1 MPYSEYESDGLNLA
15 KLVKDTG
22 NNPVAGKQNSI
33 TENVVKALYNLNRK
47 IGEDA
52 GGDMT
57 KVVYDPTAKKADAFD
72 MDNMDEGTTKKI
84 LTAIERG
91 LLVDLAAGDYN
102 TGGRLGTQLKAG
114 GALIDLT
121 WYGWYNLIFSGTE
134 ILVPDASAGTGS
146 RIWITRSGGSQ
157 ALTFKA
163 SGGTRTVNGVDYADG
178 ETIFVLPAG
187 SMVEMVASVN
197 VGDWQ
202 MDISSVENYRFSWNE
217 DFYTFNID
225 STLGPV
231 LQIGQ
236 EQYLLYYNDTG
247 VQIDNGQVVRPKAG
261 TLVGTEVIP
270 TPELAQADCF
280 CRCEGTIT
288 IATMDIPIGEVGL
301 CTRYGRLVGIDTSGF
316 APGDDL
322 FLSPTVPGGITNV
335 RPSFPDY
342 EIKLGGCLVSDA
354 TDGIIVVSV
363 TTNVS
368 DTTHNFWNGTC
379 REAFDFRITE
389 AGGVVTGSL
398 EPSGSSTDLTL
409 LLSSGFYTFDTSPA
423 ATIVLT
429 AGTDVTPQTNY
440 VYILGSTK
448 ALTVSIVGWPA
459 TEHIKI
465 AQVLLRSAATTG
477 TDGALR
483 NQNINDEIMSEGG
496 NGHLSHM
503 GERIR
508 QLESQWDSGAAASLT
523 GTTANVYFGTTSG
536 IIYQM
541 HKQTYP
547 AQQMPA
553 DDIHVVN
560 DFASPYRTTTNL
572 NDLTVDSQNVTLNNK
587 WFSLVVWGV
596 INKTGEVSHLM
607 CNLPNGSYNSEV
619 DAQSDAAGYSDYT
632 IPVELRGVGFL
643 IGRFTIRKSGAVFT
657 YNGGNSYQDLR
668 GFMPNTTAGSGA
680 GGSGITEW
688 TGLTDTPSSLTGEKF
703 KVPSIAVGETAL
715 ELVNPGS
722 VKLINAQT
730 GTTYTPVLTDQG
742 KIVTL
747 SNIAA
752 IVMTLPLAAS
762 VAFPQAAG
770 YSAILEA
777 VQIGAGAVTIR
788 GAVGVSINGIAE
800 LGGGE
805 SDVVLA
811 GQYKA
816 GRLFKDGTNSWVAIV

>member
-1 MPYSEYESDGLNLA
+1 MPYNPFESTGLNLYNLIKEA
-15 KLVKDTG
+15 G
-22 NNPVAGKQNSI
+22 NSPVASSQADVDR
-33 TENVVKALYNLNRK
+33 NVAIALFNLNRR
-47 IGEDA
+47 IESAA

-57 KVVYDPTAKKADAFD
+57 ESVYDPTAVAGDAFD
-72 MDNMDEGTTKKI
+72 MANMAEAADAKV
-84 LTAIERG
+84 LTAAERALITG
-91 LLVDLAAGDYN
+91 VGDGDYD
-102 TGGRLGTQLKAG
+102 TGGRLPTQLKAG
-114 GALIDLT
+114 GALIDNT

-134 ILVPDASAGTGS
+134 ILVPDATAGTGS
-146 RIWITRSGGSQ
+146 RIWITRSGGST

-163 SGGTRTVNGVDYADG
+163 SGGTRTVNGKDYADG

-187 SMVEMVASVN
+187 AMASMVASVN
-197 VGDWQ
+197 VGDWEI
-202 MDISSVENYRFSWNE
+202 DISGIENYRFSWNE

-247 VQIDNGQVVRPKAG
+247 VQIDNGEVLRPKAG

-288 IATMDIPIGEVGL
+288 VATMDIPIGEVGL
-301 CTRYGRLVGIDTSGF
+301 CTRYGRLAGIDTSGF

-409 LLSSGFYTFDTSPA
+409 LLSDGFYTFDTSPA

-429 AGTDVTPQTNY
+429 AGTDATPQTNY

-448 ALTVSIVGWPA
+448 ALTVSTVGWPA
-459 TEHIKI
+459 TEHVKI

-483 NQNINDEIMSEGG
+483 NQNINDEIMSEGD

-508 QLESQWDSGAAASLT
+508 QLESQWDSGAAATLT

-541 HKQTYP
+541 HKQTFP

-560 DFASPYRTTTNL
+560 DFASPYRTTSNL
-572 NDLTVDSQNVTLNNK
+572 NDITVDSQNVSLNNK
-587 WFSLVVWGV
+587 WFSLVIWGV
-596 INKTGEVSHLM
+596 INKTGEASHLM
-607 CNLPNGSYNSEV
+607 CNLPNGAYNTEA
-619 DAQSDAAGYSDYT
+619 DAQSDALGYTDYNVPAG
-632 IPVELRGVGFL
+632 LRGVGFL

-657 YNGGNSYQDLR
+657 YNGGDSYQDLR
-668 GFMPNTTAGSGA
+668 GFLPNTTAGSGA
-680 GGSGITEW
+680 GGSGVTELL
-688 TGLTDTPSSLTGEKF
+688 GLTDTPSSYTGEKY
-703 KVPSIAVGETAL
+703 KNARVAVGETAT
-715 ELVNPGS
+715 EFANPGD

-730 GTTYTPVLTDQG
+730 GTTYTAVLTDAG

-747 SNIAA
+747 SNVAA
-752 IVMTLPLAAS
+752 IVMTIPLASS

-770 YSAILEA
+770 YSAVLDA
-777 VQIGAGAVTIR
+777 VQLGAGAVTIR
-788 GAVGVSINGIAE
+788 GAVGVDINGNTEA
-800 LGGGE
+800 GGGE
-805 SDVVLA
+805 SDVVIA

-816 GRLFKDGTNSWVAIV
+816 ASLFMDGADSWVVVY